1 MKDLLLIKKIQAK
14 TDSMERV
21 PVTFDLDESF
31 EKSIAMGIF
40 NDLNKKNIIKSNR
53 FTIREHSFTI
63 EILPISITEV
73 IEEIIKRGLYIYGV
87 YTLYDN
93 LLEEGDIK

>member
-14 TDSMERV
+14 DESRDFV

-31 EKSIAMGIF
+31 EKSLAMGIF
-40 NDLNKKNIIKSNR
+40 DELNKKNIIKTNR

-63 EILPISITEV
+63 EILPISITRI

-93 LLEEGDIK
+93 YLEEGELK